1 MSEIYSE
8 VYYMFQMEEEEVF
21 DMHVCLVCQSTVVGL
36 VNYVNH
42 KKYDCPGRKLPAPVS
57 TSNSRNQTQVPAS
70 SSVPST
76 QVKSQ
81 AVETVVVTMGSDKS
95 EEYMGL
101 HLLASQCQ
109 PTSEQE
115 RILGSSDDAH
125 LHQSH
130 AECTNLHTEP
140 IPQNL
145 MMQHPSVSQNLVIQQ
160 NGLPPNSQPAVTISE
175 QDLSVVIDFSGV
187 KNDMFSPSNGQAVD
201 PNDVMSDAGC
211 KDKPNFFSSLA
222 LQSKSTLS
230 KDSAQNESMFGDH
243 GHNSINELP
252 ISNILNSLNFSDD
265 DLDFD
270 EDFLEEAFSD
280 ESDEDYP
287 PPEHTHGKWKPGENP
302 QYSTGGKWKSQRT
315 IISTGGKWKPGM
327 LRENGGKGK
336 GKLTKSKTVDAAA
349 SEYYCNT
356 CNMSFK
362 SRFIYS
368 AHCNGKMHKKRKR
381 SGKKIYED
389 EEESVADDME
399 EAAEEAESRGEE
411 EKEENEDSALSST
424 VSPEALMENG
434 QEEVQDASESK
445 EPADVKPAEEP
456 FIEQKKEV
464 LEPECKV
471 CEQKFA
477 NLYVLTRHL
486 LSRKHKNKTKGEKD
500 TIRILDQYHKFIVR
514 LSPFQCG
521 LCQYYFNQE
530 NDLIGH
536 LREEVHIN
544 QCKKL
549 PGELICTLCQFS
561 SHSNEDLFDHMTN
574 NLSHREA
581 ALKGRK
587 LCIIKEKW
595 FMAECKFCKKKM
607 HSRVHM
613 KRHVRSKHRK
623 ELNSVG
629 HIIGESPIDDVGEFS
644 CSECNNRKF
653 KTYNAF
659 VIHMNRRHGDSDAAI
674 CELCNKVLSGRNS
687 FSQHMKSKKH
697 KQKEMMRYLANK
709 GLKKEGEPAEEKGE
723 EVKEEDTEMKTEET
737 ITEEE
742 TEGDEYTKLKYN
754 IQKPDVPG
762 MYERAHNNH
771 HLKKPRGPYKKRGRK
786 SAEKPVQE
794 KVFKCNHCDFM
805 VNKYA
810 DLRPHYMEVHSKEI
824 LVCELCDITFLN
836 EKALKLHY
844 SGKQHQANLAQV
856 EDNNINEE
864 GETSIFHCHICNKR
878 FTDEAWK
885 QFHIDVYH
893 LHPNSEELLVKE
905 LGRPDI
911 TWEKYKGFLEMV
923 KNCERNER
931 IACTECGKQLK
942 KDYMLEHLRLHSG
955 DRPFKCR
962 YCNQGFMS
970 PLSLRRHL
978 LTHLG
983 LTERSCD
990 ICGKKYKKVESYRE
1004 HMRQHAMEKQGV
1016 QKLMC
1021 DVCGMAFYLQ
1031 RQLKHHMRRH
1041 GEKKFKCTEKDCH
1054 WSFYF
1059 ANELDAH
1066 MKSHTKHRPF
1076 LCDQCGYS
1084 AGTKNRLLRHSRTH
1098 TGERNFHCEYCTYK
1112 AGTRTHLRRHMR
1124 IHIGSKPYKC
1134 PYCDYSC
1141 NTHENIRKHIMKT
1154 KKHEGLFIYPCKFCD
1169 WGSNTVNEFRAHS
1182 KISHPEHYDD
1192 EKYEGIA
1199 AVMGLYVKEEDLQ
1212 KPTEGMKI
1220 NPVKERKPRDT
1231 SSQPPQKKIKSES
1244 LTQTIEEPVLVVPSY
1259 SQEEVVEHYGT
1270 VDYHIPYSGQNDT
1283 DINRPWN
1290 PTSQIETERAV
1301 RTVIVPSTVGE
1312 TVITYEYE
1320 TRDVTPNASRM
1331 AGDLFY
1337 PS

>member
-1 MSEIYSE
+1 
-8 VYYMFQMEEEEVF
+8 
-21 DMHVCLVCQSTVVGL
+21 MHVCLVCQSTVVGL
-36 VNYVNH
+36 LNYVNH
-42 KKYDCPGRKLPAPVS
+42 KKFDCPGRKAPEV
-57 TSNSRNQTQVPAS
+57 VPAS
-70 SSVPST
+70 TSVSHVQSPPASSVTSS
-76 QVKSQ
+76 QVQ
-81 AVETVVVTMGSDKS
+81 TAAVETVSITREKT
-95 EEYMGL
+95 EEYMHHMGGL

-109 PTSEQE
+109 PTSETTSAE
-115 RILGSSDDAH
+115 TNLN
-125 LHQSH
+125 QSH
-130 AECTNLHTEP
+130 SDLSTDPRSISPQP

-145 MMQHPSVSQNLVIQQ
+145 MFQQNGIIQQTSIAVEQNLDIQQ
-160 NGLPPNSQPAVTISE
+160 NGLPNSQPSVTISDQE
-175 QDLSVVIDFSGV
+175 LSVVIDFSSV
-187 KNDMFSPSNGQAVD
+187 KNDIFSPSNGHGVD
-201 PNDVMSDAGC
+201 PNEVMNDAAS
-211 KDKPNFFSSLA
+211 KEKPDFFSSLA
-222 LQSKSTLS
+222 LQSKSSTS
-230 KDSAQNESMFGDH
+230 KDPGHSESMFGDQ
-243 GHNSINELP
+243 GHSSINELP
-252 ISNILNSLNFSDD
+252 ITNILNSLNFSDD

-280 ESDEDYP
+280 ESDVDYP
-287 PPEHTHGKWKPGENP
+287 PPEHTHGKWKPGEGP
-302 QYSTGGKWKSQRT
+302 HHSTGGKWRSQRT
-315 IISTGGKWKPGM
+315 LISTGGKWKPGM
-327 LRENGGKGK
+327 LREGGGKGK
-336 GKLTKSKTVDAAA
+336 GKPLKTKTTEVT

-356 CNMSFK
+356 CDMSFK
-362 SRFIYS
+362 SRYIYS
-368 AHCNGKMHKKRKR
+368 AHCGGKMHKKRKK
-381 SGKKIYED
+381 SGKKMDED
-389 EEESVADDME
+389 ESVAE
-399 EAAEEAESRGEE
+399 ETENKTEAPEE
-411 EKEENEDSALSST
+411 EKVEKESVAPLSQEAST
-424 VSPEALMENG
+424 ENG
-434 QEEVQDASESK
+434 QSEINNAESTK
-445 EPADVKPAEEP
+445 ETTMPDVTIKPKQEA
-456 FIEQKKEV
+456 F
-464 LEPECKV
+464 EPECNI
-471 CEQKFA
+471 CDQKFA

-486 LSRKHKNKTKGEKD
+486 LSRKHKNRTKGEKD
-500 TIRILDQYHKFIVR
+500 TIKILDMYHKFIVR

-530 NDLIGH
+530 SDLVSH
-536 LREEVHIN
+536 LKESVHKN

-549 PGELICTLCQFS
+549 PGELSCTLCQYS
-561 SHSNEDLFDHMTN
+561 SHSNDDLVDHMMN
-574 NLSHREA
+574 NIRHREA
-581 ALKGRK
+581 ALKGKK
-587 LCIIKEKW
+587 LCIIREKW

-629 HIIGESPIDDVGEFS
+629 HIIGESQIDAVGEFS
-644 CSECNNRKF
+644 CIECNNRKF

-697 KQKEMMRYLANK
+697 KKKEMMRYIANQVGK
-709 GLKKEGEPAEEKGE
+709 LEVETAEQEKKQENVVKEEEGEKEMKEE
-723 EVKEEDTEMKTEET
+723 EVKNEEKEEA
-737 ITEEE
+737 EE
-742 TEGDEYTKLKYN
+742 DEYTKLKYN
-754 IQKPDVPG
+754 TQKPDVPG

-786 SAEKPVQE
+786 PSDKPVQE
-794 KVFKCNHCDFM
+794 KIFKCNHCDFM
-805 VNKYA
+805 VPKYA
-810 DLRPHYMEVHSKEI
+810 DLRTHYMEVHSKEI
-824 LVCELCDITFLN
+824 LVCDLCDITFLN

-844 SGKQHQANLAQV
+844 SGKQHQANLAHV
-856 EDNNINEE
+856 EDTNTNEE

-893 LHPNSEELLVKE
+893 LHPNSEDLLMKE

-911 TWEKYKGFLEMV
+911 TWEKYKDFLEQV
-923 KNCERNER
+923 KNCERSER
-931 IACTECGKQLK
+931 IPCIECGKELK

-962 YCNQGFMS
+962 YCNLGFMS

-1021 DVCGMAFYLQ
+1021 DVCGMSFYLQ

-1041 GEKKFKCTEKDCH
+1041 GEKKFKCAVKDCH

-1066 MKSHTKHRPF
+1066 MKSHTKLRPF

-1134 PYCDYSC
+1134 PYCNYSC

-1154 KKHEGLFIYPCKFCD
+1154 KKHEGLFIYPCKFCE
-1169 WGSNTVNEFRAHS
+1169 WGTNTVNEFRAHS
-1182 KISHPEHYDD
+1182 KINHPEHYDD

-1220 NPVKERKPRDT
+1220 NPVKERKPREL
-1231 SSQPPQKKIKSES
+1231 SSTQPPQKKIKSES
-1244 LTQTIEEPVLVVPSY
+1244 VTQTVEDPIIIVPSY

-1270 VDYHIPYSGQNDT
+1270 VDYHIPYSGHNDT
-1283 DINRPWN
+1283 DITRPWN

-1301 RTVIVPSTVGE
+1301 RTVIVPSTAGE

-1320 TRDVTPNASRM
+1320 TREENPNGPRI
-1331 AGDLFY
+1331 AGELFY
-1337 PS
+1337 TS

>member
-1 MSEIYSE
+1 
-8 VYYMFQMEEEEVF
+8 
-21 DMHVCLVCQSTVVGL
+21 MHVCLVCQSTVVGL
-36 VNYVNH
+36 INYVNH
-42 KKYDCPGRKLPAPVS
+42 KKYDCPGRKLP
-57 TSNSRNQTQVPAS
+57 TPAS
-70 SSVPST
+70 SSNSSSQT
-76 QVKSQ
+76 QVQVSNSTTQIPPQ
-81 AVETVVVTMGSDKS
+81 AVETVVVASDKS
-95 EEYMGL
+95 EEYMQHLGGL

-115 RILGSSDDAH
+115 RALASSEAP
-125 LHQSH
+125 LHQSE
-130 AECTNLHTEP
+130 ATLSTECTSLNSDP

-145 MMQHPSVSQNLVIQQ
+145 MMQHSGVGQNLVIQQ
-160 NGLPPNSQPAVTISE
+160 ESLPNSQPAVTISE
-175 QDLSVVIDFSGV
+175 QDLSVVIDFSTV
-187 KNDMFSPSNGQAVD
+187 KNDIFSPSNGHGVD
-201 PNDVMSDAGC
+201 PNEVMNDAGS

-222 LQSKSTLS
+222 LQSKSSTS
-230 KDSAQNESMFGDH
+230 KESGQNESMFDDQ

-280 ESDEDYP
+280 DSEDEHP
-287 PPEHTHGKWKPGENP
+287 PPDYTHGKWKPGESP
-302 QYSTGGKWKSQRT
+302 HQTKGGKWRSQRT

-327 LRENGGKGK
+327 DREVGGKGK
-336 GKLTKSKTVDAAA
+336 GKHAKPKTSETA
-349 SEYYCNT
+349 SDYYCNS
-356 CNMSFK
+356 CNISFK
-362 SRFIYS
+362 SRFTYS
-368 AHCNGKMHKKRKR
+368 AHCNGKTHKKRKR

-389 EEESVADDME
+389 AEESVAE
-399 EAAEEAESRGEE
+399 EVEGTV
-411 EKEENEDSALSST
+411 EDSGSK
-424 VSPEALMENG
+424 VEDEK
-434 QEEVQDASESK
+434 ESK
-445 EPADVKPAEEP
+445 EETATSAPVPSETATKEEEEEAPSVKESEEAKVAEEP
-456 FIEQKKEV
+456 VKREREV
-464 LEPECKV
+464 IEPECKI
-471 CEQKFA
+471 CDQKFA

-486 LSRKHKNKTKGEKD
+486 LSRKHKNRTKGEKD

-530 NDLIGH
+530 SDLVVHLKESGH
-536 LREEVHIN
+536 RN

-549 PGELICTLCQFS
+549 PGELICTMCQYS
-561 SHSNEDLFDHMTN
+561 SHANEDLVDHMTN

-595 FMAECKFCKKKM
+595 FMAACKFCKKKM

-613 KRHVRSKHRK
+613 KRHIRSKHKK
-623 ELNSVG
+623 ELNPVG
-629 HIIGESPIDDVGEFS
+629 HIIGDCQIDEVGDFS
-644 CSECNNRKF
+644 CAECNNRKF

-697 KQKEMMRYLANK
+697 KKKEMMRYLANK
-709 GLKKEGEPAEEKGE
+709 GGKKEEKSEDVKEEND
-723 EVKEEDTEMKTEET
+723 VKEEDIEKEMKIEET
-737 ITEEE
+737 KKEVEED
-742 TEGDEYTKLKYN
+742 EGNEYTKLKYN
-754 IQKPDVPG
+754 TQKPDVPG

-786 SAEKPVQE
+786 PADKPVQE

-810 DLRPHYMEVHSKEI
+810 DLRPHYMDVHSKEI

-844 SGKQHQANLAQV
+844 SGKQHQANLAHV
-856 EDNNINEE
+856 EDNNTNME
-864 GETSIFHCHICNKR
+864 GETSIYHCHICNKR

-911 TWEKYKGFLEMV
+911 TWEKYKDFLERV

-931 IACTECGKQLK
+931 IPCIECNKELK

-962 YCNQGFMS
+962 YCSQGFMS

-1021 DVCGMAFYLQ
+1021 DVCGMSFYLQ

-1041 GEKKFKCTEKDCH
+1041 GEKKFKCSEKDCH

-1066 MKSHTKHRPF
+1066 MKSHTKLRPF

-1154 KKHEGLFIYPCKFCD
+1154 KKHEGLFIYPCKFCE

-1182 KISHPEHYDD
+1182 KLNHPEHYDD

-1220 NPVKERKPRDT
+1220 NPVKERKPREP
-1231 SSQPPQKKIKSES
+1231 SYQPPQKKIKSES
-1244 LTQTIEEPVLVVPSY
+1244 MIQTLEEPVLVVPSY

-1270 VDYHIPYSGQNDT
+1270 VDYHVAYNGQNDT

-1290 PTSQIETERAV
+1290 PTSQLETERAV
-1301 RTVIVPSTVGE
+1301 RTVIVPSTAGE

-1320 TRDVTPNASRM
+1320 TREVNPNGPRIT
-1331 AGDLFY
+1331 GELFY
-1337 PS
+1337 TS

>member
-1 MSEIYSE
+1 MD
-8 VYYMFQMEEEEVF
+8 EEMF

-36 VNYVNH
+36 LNYINH
-42 KKYDCPGRKLPAPVS
+42 KKYDCQGRKITATVP
-57 TSNSRNQTQVPAS
+57 TSGSSPQSQSPQS
-70 SSVPST
+70 SSVPSNQVET
-76 QVKSQ
+76 QV
-81 AVETVVVTMGSDKS
+81 VGTVTVLNEKTEDYVHPMG
-95 EEYMGL
+95 GL

-109 PTSEQE
+109 PTTEQE
-115 RILGSSDDAH
+115 RDLASSGTSLNHSQANMSTDPC
-125 LHQSH
+125 SM
-130 AECTNLHTEP
+130 TSEP

-145 MMQHPSVSQNLVIQQ
+145 MLQRSIPSQQNSITVGHNLGIEQ
-160 NGLPPNSQPAVTISE
+160 NGLPNSNSTVS
-175 QDLSVVIDFSGV
+175 LSDQELAVVIDFSTE
-187 KNDMFSPSNGQAVD
+187 KSDIFSPSNGQGVD
-201 PNDVMSDAGC
+201 PNVVMTDATS
-211 KDKPNFFSSLA
+211 KEKPDFFSSLA
-222 LQSKSTLS
+222 LQSKSTTS
-230 KDSAQNESMFGDH
+230 KDSGHNEGMFGDQ

-252 ISNILNSLNFSDD
+252 IANILNSLNFSDD

-280 ESDEDYP
+280 ESDGDFP
-287 PPEHTHGKWKPGENP
+287 PPEHTRGKWKPGEGP
-302 QYSTGGKWKSQRT
+302 HHSTGGKWRSQRT
-315 IISTGGKWKPGM
+315 LISTGGKWKPGM
-327 LRENGGKGK
+327 HKEGGGKGK
-336 GKLTKSKTVDAAA
+336 GKQLKTRSTESA
-349 SEYYCNT
+349 SDYYCST
-356 CNMSFK
+356 CDMSFK
-362 SRFIYS
+362 SRYIYS
-368 AHCNGKMHKKRKR
+368 AHCGGKTHKKRRR
-381 SGKKIYED
+381 SGKKMYED
-389 EEESVADDME
+389 EDETTV
-399 EAAEEAESRGEE
+399 E
-411 EKEENEDSALSST
+411 EKEANADEQEEKNDEKEAEAASTENE
-424 VSPEALMENG
+424 
-434 QEEVQDASESK
+434 QEKNAEESK
-445 EPADVKPAEEP
+445 ENASVELTEVPVTIKP
-456 FIEQKKEV
+456 KKEIV
-464 LEPECKV
+464 EPECKI
-471 CEQKFA
+471 CGQKFA

-486 LSRKHKNKTKGEKD
+486 LSKKHKNRTKGEKD

-530 NDLIGH
+530 NDLIAH
-536 LREEVHIN
+536 LKEDVHRN

-549 PGELICTLCQFS
+549 PGELMCTLCQYS
-561 SHSNEDLFDHMTN
+561 SHSNEDLIYHMIN
-574 NLSHREA
+574 NISHREA

-595 FMAECKFCKKKM
+595 FMAACKFCKKKM

-629 HIIGESPIDDVGEFS
+629 HIIGESQIDEVGEFS

-697 KQKEMMRYLANK
+697 KNKEMMRYL
-709 GLKKEGEPAEEKGE
+709 GKKEGKLE
-723 EVKEEDTEMKTEET
+723 EVKEEKEGAVKEEEKEKEVKNEEMKNEQG
-737 ITEEE
+737 EEE
-742 TEGDEYTKLKYN
+742 EGEEDKYTTLKYN
-754 IQKPDVPG
+754 TQKPDVPG

-771 HLKKPRGPYKKRGRK
+771 HLKKPRGPYKKRGK
-786 SAEKPVQE
+786 KLTDKPVQE
-794 KVFKCNHCDFM
+794 KIFKCNHCDYM

-810 DLRPHYMEVHSKEI
+810 DLRPHYMEAHSKEI

-844 SGKQHQANLAQV
+844 SGKQHQANLATV
-856 EDNNINEE
+856 EDNSTNVE
-864 GETSIFHCHICNKR
+864 GEPSIFHCHICNKR

-911 TWEKYKGFLEMV
+911 TWEKYKDFLETV

-931 IACTECGKQLK
+931 IPCKECGKELK

-962 YCNQGFMS
+962 YCNLGFMS

-1021 DVCGMAFYLQ
+1021 DVCGMSFYLQ

-1041 GEKKFKCTEKDCH
+1041 GEKKFKCAVQDCH

-1154 KKHEGLFIYPCKFCD
+1154 KKHEGLFIYPCKFCE

-1182 KISHPEHYDD
+1182 KLNHPEHYDD

-1220 NPVKERKPRDT
+1220 NPVKERKPREA
-1231 SSQPPQKKIKSES
+1231 SSQPPEKKIKAES
-1244 LTQTIEEPVLVVPSY
+1244 MSQSVEEPIIVVPGY

-1283 DINRPWN
+1283 DISRPWN

-1301 RTVIVPSTVGE
+1301 RTVIVPSTSGE

-1320 TRDVTPNASRM
+1320 TREITPNGPGIQGELYYTS
-1331 AGDLFY
+1331 
-1337 PS
+1337 